1 MFRQGIIPVIA
12 RASDLVQELF
22 VSENRL
28 DSARE
33 EAKTLPPLTIS
44 TVDLQWLQVLSE
56 GWAMPLKG
64 FMREK
69 QFLQVICKL
78 QFVKYKLCLLNSNTV
93 RAIDEV
99 T

>member
-1 MFRQGIIPVIA
+1 MQGIIPIVA
-12 RASDLVQELF
+12 RKSELVQELF

-33 EAKTLPPLTIS
+33 EAASLPGLNIT

-64 FMREK
+64 FMRES
-69 QFLQVICKL
+69 QYLQVSERLHCR
-78 QFVKYKLCLLNSNTV
+78 FTV
-93 RAIDEV
+93 MPI
-99 T
+99 

>member
-1 MFRQGIIPVIA
+1 MVA
-12 RASDLVQELF
+12 RSSDMVQELF

-33 EAKTLPPLTIS
+33 EALTLPPLSIS

-64 FMREK
+64 FMREN
-69 QFLQVICKL
+69 QFLQV
-78 QFVKYKLCLLNSNTV
+78 SNF
-93 RAIDEV
+93 
-99 T
+99 